1 VRLTSAQFTPA
12 PLTPLTIIP
21 DEFAS
26 VEIKASN
33 NSFPDLVEN
42 AAEVML
48 LLELDRSV
56 DAIASVARAP
66 TAGAVI
72 KKTAKITMRC
82 RLKMP
87 IITLGGKSV

>member
-1 VRLTSAQFTPA
+1 M
-12 PLTPLTIIP
+12 IP

-48 LLELDRSV
+48 LLELDRSAG
-56 DAIASVARAP
+56 AIASVASAP
-66 TAGAVI
+66 NAGAVI
-72 KKTAKITMRC
+72 KETAKTTMRC